1 MSRLSGLASRRDLI
15 AGRLVGVVGLSIGGY
30 VLLAEPVRRLEAS
43 VVNRLLT
50 LFGFE
55 SSSAIDGVV
64 VMYPRGQPILG
75 VVTTACSSLTAVLA
89 MATIALFVMPGRLR
103 RRAAAAL
110 CAGGTIALAN
120 LCRLTVSAVCGS
132 MWGER
137 GLVLFHD
144 WVGVTFAM
152 AYTVLGLA
160 IVLAF
165 FMPWRT
171 QDERRYG
178 DAL

>member
-1 MSRLSGLASRRDLI
+1 MEAS
-15 AGRLVGVVGLSIGGY
+15 AVNW
-30 VLLAEPVRRLEAS
+30 LLAF
-43 VVNRLLT
+43 
-50 LFGFE
+50 FGFD

-64 VMYPRGQPILG
+64 VMYPSGGPILG

-89 MATIALFVMPGRLR
+89 MMTIALFVMPGRLR
-103 RRAAAAL
+103 RRGLAAF
-110 CAGGTIALAN
+110 CAGSTIAVAN
-120 LCRLTVSAVCGS
+120 LGRLTLSAVFGS

-137 GLVLFHD
+137 GLLLFHD

-165 FMPWRT
+165 FMPWRS

-178 DAL
+178 DGL